1 MATKRD
7 QLQAYQFLVQRVVSA
22 LIIRESDPEQP
33 PFRRPMAGAIGSMAL
48 AVLVLAGFGVFG
60 LIAPGGKN
68 AWRDGESIVVE
79 KETGT
84 RFVYLDG
91 RLHPVTNY
99 VSALLALNKHAP
111 LMNVSRNS
119 LAGVTRG
126 PRIGIA
132 DAPDS
137 LPGPNGVL
145 ASGWSICSAPGKD
158 EAGATVAE
166 SVLMVGRQPVSAR
179 QVDADALLVAVERTA
194 DQYLLWNGYR
204 HRIDASDT
212 VALGLALRSVPRAT
226 VAAEL
231 LDTLPVGE
239 ALKPIRLADLGKQSH
254 AVASQPGLRIGQLM
268 VLSASGGSPQYYLVE
283 RDRLRPISPLQ
294 YEVQLAFA
302 PTEKAYGGRQPVGV
316 PLGLIE
322 AGRANVA
329 ATSPGSPGQL
339 PSTRPGFVAPGD
351 SGTALC
357 AMFDPGQA
365 VPRLA
370 VDVVLPPK
378 DDRTATPASTSRGT
392 RLADR
397 VVVPPG
403 QVALVET
410 MQATATPAP
419 AVGLVSDL
427 GVYYPLAGPELLG
440 ALGYAGVQPVRMPA
454 GLVAR
459 IPAGDGLDAE
469 AARQPILNA
478 TSR

>member
-22 LIIRESDPEQP
+22 LVIRESDPEQP
-33 PFRRPMAGAIGSMAL
+33 PFRRPTAAAIGSVAL

-68 AWRDGESIVVE
+68 AWRDGESIIVE

-126 PRIGIA
+126 PRIGIE

-145 ASGWSICSAPGKD
+145 ISGWSICSAPGKD
-158 EAGATVAE
+158 ETGAMVEE
-166 SVLMVGRQPVSAR
+166 SVLMVGRQPVNAR
-179 QVDADALLVAVERTA
+179 QVDADALLVAVERTG

-212 VALGLALRSVPRAT
+212 VTLGLALRSEPRAT

-231 LDTLPVGE
+231 LDALPVGD
-239 ALKPIRLADLGKQSH
+239 ALKPIRLTDLGKPSR
-254 AVASQPGLRIGQLM
+254 AVATQPGLRIGQLM
-268 VLSASGGSPQYYLVE
+268 VLSASGGNPQYYLAD
-283 RDRLRPISPLQ
+283 RDQLRPLSPLQ
-294 YEVQLAFA
+294 YDIQLAFA

-322 AGRANVA
+322 AGRANLA
-329 ATSPGSPGQL
+329 APAPTGPGQL
-339 PSTRPGFVAPGD
+339 PSTRPTFVDPGD
-351 SGTALC
+351 AGTALC
-357 AMFDPGQA
+357 ATFDPGQA

-370 VDVVLPPK
+370 VEVVMPPK
-378 DDRTATPASTSRGT
+378 DERTVTPASTTRGT

-410 MQATATPAP
+410 MPSTGTPAP

-427 GVYYPLAGPELLG
+427 GVYYPLAGADLLD
-440 ALGYAGVQPVRMPA
+440 ALGYAGVAPVRMPA

-469 AARQPILNA
+469 AARHPIPNA